1 MKNLGRPEKDGSFV
15 LVFRTAASILP
26 NLKGSSIISERE
38 FVMKNL
44 WIAAGVFAVAVVV
57 VVLAVISVR
66 NGLIQRDEDVKAQ
79 WSQVETQ
86 LQRRSDLI
94 PNLVNTVKGY
104 AKHEEKIFAEIAD
117 ARSRLLAAG
126 TPEAAGQADA
136 ALKSALGRLLAVA
149 EAYPNLKANENFARL
164 QDELAGTENRIAVAR
179 TRYNDTV
186 RDFNAAIRKF
196 PGSMFA
202 SGLNLKRAEFF
213 EAPAGRA
220 AVEKVPQVNF

>member
-1 MKNLGRPEKDGSFV
+1 
-15 LVFRTAASILP
+15 
-26 NLKGSSIISERE
+26 
-38 FVMKNL
+38 MKNL

-104 AKHEEKIFAEIAD
+104 AKHEEKIFTEIAD

-126 TPEAAGQADA
+126 TPEQR
-136 ALKSALGRLLAVA
+136 GRRMPPQ
-149 EAYPNLKANENFARL
+149 EC
-164 QDELAGTENRIAVAR
+164 
-179 TRYNDTV
+179 TR
-186 RDFNAAIRKF
+186 
-196 PGSMFA
+196 
-202 SGLNLKRAEFF
+202 
-213 EAPAGRA
+213 APACRSGS
-220 AVEKVPQVNF
+220 VSELESE

>member
-1 MKNLGRPEKDGSFV
+1 M
-15 LVFRTAASILP
+15 
-26 NLKGSSIISERE
+26 ISERE

-44 WIAAGVFAVAVVV
+44 WIAVGVFAVVVVV
-57 VVLAVISVR
+57 VVLAVISIR

-79 WSQVETQ
+79 WSQVATQ

-117 ARSRLLAAG
+117 ARSRLLAAK
-126 TPEAAGQADA
+126 TPENAGQADA

>member
-1 MKNLGRPEKDGSFV
+1 
-15 LVFRTAASILP
+15 
-26 NLKGSSIISERE
+26 
-38 FVMKNL
+38 MKNL

-104 AKHEEKIFAEIAD
+104 AKHEEKIFTEIAD

-126 TPEAAGQADA
+126 TPAGGCRPQ
-136 ALKSALGRLLAVA
+136 
-149 EAYPNLKANENFARL
+149 EC
-164 QDELAGTENRIAVAR
+164 
-179 TRYNDTV
+179 TR
-186 RDFNAAIRKF
+186 
-196 PGSMFA
+196 
-202 SGLNLKRAEFF
+202 
-213 EAPAGRA
+213 APACRSGS
-220 AVEKVPQVNF
+220 VSELESE

>member
-1 MKNLGRPEKDGSFV
+1 
-15 LVFRTAASILP
+15 
-26 NLKGSSIISERE
+26 
-38 FVMKNL
+38 MKNL

-104 AKHEEKIFAEIAD
+104 AKHEEKIFTEIAD

-136 ALKSALGRLLAVA
+136 ALQQRLPVLLGEDPRL
-149 EAYPNLKANENFARL
+149 
-164 QDELAGTENRIAVAR
+164 
-179 TRYNDTV
+179 
-186 RDFNAAIRKF
+186 
-196 PGSMFA
+196 
-202 SGLNLKRAEFF
+202 
-213 EAPAGRA
+213 PAGSRQD
-220 AVEKVPQVNF
+220 VVVGPQEEQHLHLVPVVHRQF

>member
-1 MKNLGRPEKDGSFV
+1 
-15 LVFRTAASILP
+15 
-26 NLKGSSIISERE
+26 
-38 FVMKNL
+38 MKNL

-104 AKHEEKIFAEIAD
+104 AKHEEKIFTEIAD

-136 ALKSALGRLLAVA
+136 ALQQRLPLLLGGDPRLPALPRADWPPTCA
-149 EAYPNLKANENFARL
+149 E
-164 QDELAGTENRIAVAR
+164 G
-179 TRYNDTV
+179 
-186 RDFNAAIRKF
+186 
-196 PGSMFA
+196 
-202 SGLNLKRAEFF
+202 
-213 EAPAGRA
+213 
-220 AVEKVPQVNF
+220 

>member
-1 MKNLGRPEKDGSFV
+1 
-15 LVFRTAASILP
+15 
-26 NLKGSSIISERE
+26 
-38 FVMKNL
+38 MKNL

-104 AKHEEKIFAEIAD
+104 AKHEEKIFTEIAD

-149 EAYPNLKANENFARL
+149 EAYPNLKANEN
-164 QDELAGTENRIAVAR
+164 
-179 TRYNDTV
+179 YNDTV